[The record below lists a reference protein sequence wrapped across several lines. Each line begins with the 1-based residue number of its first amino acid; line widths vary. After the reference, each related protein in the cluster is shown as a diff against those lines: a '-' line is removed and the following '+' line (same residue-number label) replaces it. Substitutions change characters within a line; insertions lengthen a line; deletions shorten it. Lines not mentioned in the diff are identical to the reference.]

1 MKRIIQL
8 ATVALLVTLIL
19 TNLGWSGALSSRA
32 AAPAQAVTPT
42 PVVPFQG
49 GGMADALNAIQAT
62 LVNIYAQVNPSVVNI
77 QVVQKQT
84 AAGLEAPEFGFP
96 WFPFLEPQT
105 PGQPREYLQRSLGS
119 GFVWDTAGHIVTNN
133 HVVADADKIT
143 VTFYDGLT
151 VPAQLV
157 GTDPD
162 SDLAVIG
169 VDVAADELRPIQVAD
184 STQVKVGQLAVAI
197 GNPFGLEGTMTVGFV
212 SAVGRSLPVGSDDGQ
227 TTGYIIPDII
237 QTDAPIN
244 PGNSGGVLV
253 NDQARLIGVP
263 TAIQSPV
270 RASAG
275 IGFAVPS
282 AIVRKVVPALIETG
296 HYNHPWLGI
305 SGTTLSPELAKAMG
319 LDANLRGALVVD
331 VLPDSPAAAAGL
343 RGSDRQVTI
352 EDQTVRVGGDI
363 IVAIEGQPV
372 KKFDDVVT
380 YLARFTEVGQT
391 INLTILRAGAQES
404 VQVTLAAR
412 PTARRESARAGV
424 PGPSAGGAW
433 LGILG
438 QTLTPDIAR
447 AMQLSEDQGGVL
459 IQQVEQ
465 GSPAD
470 KAGLRGSYIPVVIN
484 GQRVLVG
491 GDVIVAIDGQPME
504 RIQEVRDF
512 VQRAEPGQ
520 EIVVTILRNG
530 QSMDVP
536 VTLGSRPSQ

>member
-1 MKRIIQL
+1 MKRIIRL
-8 ATVALLVTLIL
+8 ATFAVLITLVLAG
-19 TNLGWSGALSSRA
+19 LGWSGALTSSA

-42 PVVPFQG
+42 PVAPLQS
-49 GGMADALNAIQAT
+49 GGMADALNALQAT

-77 QVVQKQT
+77 QVVQKQA
-84 AAGLEAPEFGFP
+84 AAGAELPDFGFP

-105 PGQPREYLQRSLGS
+105 PGQPREYLQRALGS

-133 HVVADADKIT
+133 HVVAGADKIT
-143 VTFYDGLT
+143 VTFYDGMT

-162 SDLAVIG
+162 SDLAVIK

-227 TTGYIIPDII
+227 TTGYIIPDVI

-282 AIVRKVVPALIETG
+282 AIVRKVVPVLIEAG
-296 HYNHPWLGI
+296 HYDHPWLGI
-305 SGTTLSPELAKAMG
+305 SGTTLSPDLAKAMG
-319 LDANLRGALVVD
+319 LEANQRGALVVD
-331 VLPDSPAAAAGL
+331 VLPDSPAAKAGL

-352 EDQTVRVGGDI
+352 EDQTARVGGDV

-391 INLTILRAGAQES
+391 INLTVLRGGVQES

-412 PTARRESARAGV
+412 PTSQGESAKASV

-447 AMQLSEDQGGVL
+447 AMQLPDDQKGVL

-504 RIQEVRDF
+504 SIQQVRAF
-512 VQRAEPGQ
+512 VQQAKPGQ
-520 EIVVTILRNG
+520 QVTLTILRSG
-530 QSMDVP
+530 GSMDVP
-536 VTLGSRPSQ
+536 VTLEARPSQ